1 VSTGEAVKVNDTLY
15 LDHNATT
22 PLLPSV
28 LDAML
33 PYLSEHFGN
42 PSSDH
47 ALGRRAHGAVENA
60 REQVADLLGALP
72 DEIVFTSGGTE
83 SNNLAVRG
91 STRAGAHARRTIVT
105 SSVEHPATVQP
116 LARLESA
123 GWKVTR
129 LSATAAGSIALGELA
144 SSIDDTVALVTIMLA
159 QNETG
164 ALLPVAEAGDVARAV
179 GAVMHTDAAQAI
191 GKIPVRVE
199 DLNVDLLSL
208 AGHKFNAPKGVGA
221 LYVRRGTS
229 LSPVLLGASQE
240 RGIRPGTENVAG
252 IVALGAA
259 AVAASTELVERSRHY
274 GDLRDALWEQ
284 LWAAI
289 PGITRHTPEHALPNT
304 LSVSFPGVLGG
315 DVLAHAPDLAASTG
329 SACHSG
335 AEHPSAVLTAM
346 GVAHAEAMGTVRLSL
361 GHGSTAQNVL
371 QAVCLLTRAFRAVA

>member
-1 VSTGEAVKVNDTLY
+1 MSTGEAVKVNDTLY

>member
-1 VSTGEAVKVNDTLY
+1 MNGTLY

-28 LDAML
+28 LHAML

-47 ALGRRAHGAVENA
+47 ALGRRARAAVENA
-60 REQVADLLGALP
+60 REQVADLLGSHP

-83 SNNLAVRG
+83 SNNLAIRG
-91 STRAGAHARRTIVT
+91 SARACTHARRTIVT
-105 SSVEHPATVQP
+105 SSVEHPATVEP
-116 LARLESA
+116 LARLESV

-129 LSATAAGSIALGELA
+129 LSATSAGCIPLEELA
-144 SSIDDTVALVTIMLA
+144 NSIDHSVALVTIMLA

-164 ALLPVAEAGDVARAV
+164 ALLPVAEASDAARAV

-199 DLNVDLLSL
+199 DLNVDLLSM

-259 AVAASTELVERSRHY
+259 AVAASTNLVERSRHY
-274 GDLRDALWEQ
+274 GDLRDALWAQ
-284 LWAAI
+284 LWAVV
-289 PGITRHTPEHALPNT
+289 PGITRHTPENALPNT
-304 LSVSFPGVLGG
+304 LSVSFPGVLGS

-346 GVAHAEAMGTVRLSL
+346 GVGHAEAMGTVRLSL
-361 GHGSTAQNVL
+361 GHGSTAQDVL
-371 QAVCLLTRAFRAVA
+371 QAVCSLQRAFRAVA